1 MSAPAIA
8 TEIYPWEIKCMA
20 GSLDKA
26 QTANKSE
33 PTCTSETKINP
44 SCSEITDDFCNAL
57 WSKDNKGNL
66 TMSEGRILSGK
77 SSKSELSIA
86 FLENLKARL
95 DGEKNLPP
103 DLQEKAGPIYDDLR
117 KALAEEQ
124 DSKQWYRKID
134 AINDRWAKAFEDVAE
149 ERTWAKHPE
158 LKNIKDKDLTI
169 EQRAMFKE
177 DSLEVSRQ
185 LVDAKYKD
193 HPNWKRVEKVYGDVK
208 SDLILKIGTLNIPQ
222 AQKDKLTRRV
232 EKIELTLPYEGLKGI
247 SADGD
252 CSGTTKNAFYH
263 PLHHKFTVCAGIFN
277 TLQSDSAL
285 YFIIAHEIS
294 HSIDSG
300 INAAVES
307 ETSELA
313 KALNPLA
320 GSEKAVYS
328 CNDWKKI
335 VAKAKQIKAPNLKK
349 TDPLQ
354 NLYDC
359 TVPKEGLKKWD
370 TNTLNIA
377 ADATAKDTISH
388 YASYN
393 AFTKIA
399 QPTITENG
407 ETRPNPYYMRPDRY
421 RALQDSYE
429 FGVFSGE
436 ERVPDIFNQSLTCAE
451 GTSKGKT
458 VLYKDAS
465 PEDRKEIFAKAI
477 EETQMIE
484 KAKELES
491 YSYCGINCDSL
502 SDYEMSKGSG
512 ENFADWMAGQSFG
525 EFLSRQKDMRSRRES
540 SAAATSLFCNAPG
553 VARDAPDL
561 TLKEKNY
568 SLEPHPDN
576 RNRRVSL
583 YNDQNAKLVKCD
595 INEKDQ
601 GFGKCKPK

>member
-1 MSAPAIA
+1 
-8 TEIYPWEIKCMA
+8 
-20 GSLDKA
+20 
-26 QTANKSE
+26 
-33 PTCTSETKINP
+33 
-44 SCSEITDDFCNAL
+44 
-57 WSKDNKGNL
+57 
-66 TMSEGRILSGK
+66 
-77 SSKSELSIA
+77 
-86 FLENLKARL
+86 
-95 DGEKNLPP
+95 
-103 DLQEKAGPIYDDLR
+103 
-117 KALAEEQ
+117 
-124 DSKQWYRKID
+124 
-134 AINDRWAKAFEDVAE
+134 
-149 ERTWAKHPE
+149 
-158 LKNIKDKDLTI
+158 
-169 EQRAMFKE
+169 
-177 DSLEVSRQ
+177 
-185 LVDAKYKD
+185 
-193 HPNWKRVEKVYGDVK
+193 
-208 SDLILKIGTLNIPQ
+208 
-222 AQKDKLTRRV
+222 
-232 EKIELTLPYEGLKGI
+232 
-247 SADGD
+247 
-252 CSGTTKNAFYH
+252 
-263 PLHHKFTVCAGIFN
+263 
-277 TLQSDSAL
+277 
-285 YFIIAHEIS
+285 
-294 HSIDSG
+294 
-300 INAAVES
+300 
-307 ETSELA
+307 
-313 KALNPLA
+313 
-320 GSEKAVYS
+320 
-328 CNDWKKI
+328 
-335 VAKAKQIKAPNLKK
+335 
-349 TDPLQ
+349 
-354 NLYDC
+354 
-359 TVPKEGLKKWD
+359 
-370 TNTLNIA
+370 
-377 ADATAKDTISH
+377 
-388 YASYN
+388 
-393 AFTKIA
+393 
-399 QPTITENG
+399 
-407 ETRPNPYYMRPDRY
+407 MRPDRY